1 MFTPS
6 SSSSSSSSSIR
17 PDYSGGPYPYDLT
30 PRMAHTL
37 ILHPVGGAMA
47 AGGGWGYNCRW
58 WVGSQPQVVG
68 GVTAAGYHM
77 ASLF

>member
-1 MFTPS
+1 MLTPS

-17 PDYSGGPYPYDLT
+17 PDYSGGPYSYDLT

-47 AGGGWGYNCRW
+47 AGGGWGYNRRW
-58 WVGSQPQVVG
+58 WAGSQPQDTTG
-68 GVTAAGYHM
+68 LASSEYHPPHP
-77 ASLF
+77 